1 MSRWWILSM
10 SRAARLSLKRAQ
22 VDQLQIRGEVSGT
35 LGGLRYGTM
44 KRGGHVSF
52 NMVLIDFTLALDECI
67 MQQTCLND

>member
-1 MSRWWILSM
+1 M
-10 SRAARLSLKRAQ
+10 SRAGRLSLKRAQ

-52 NMVLIDFTLALDECI
+52 NMVLIDLL
-67 MQQTCLND
+67 